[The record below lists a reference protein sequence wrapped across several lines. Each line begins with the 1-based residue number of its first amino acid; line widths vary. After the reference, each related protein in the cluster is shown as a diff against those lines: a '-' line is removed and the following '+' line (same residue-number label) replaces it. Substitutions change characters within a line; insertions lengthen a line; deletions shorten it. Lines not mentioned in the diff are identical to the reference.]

1 MKVKVKPLNHV
12 RLLATRWTA
21 TNQAPP
27 SMGLSRQ
34 EYWSGL
40 PLPSPIRYTTAF
52 WIPAKPL
59 HLRSMLSKSM
69 RCIENYNTYS
79 QHWSKEPNSSP
90 PQRPSHNPRFR
101 SWTNWARKLCLL
113 LRIHLTSHQPTTTS
127 SNILTTL
134 DKHLD
139 NMENAST
146 TTWRQK
152 INAFQEFVQSWSKD
166 FYATGI
172 NRLISCWQKCDL
184 LTVMVPILTTND
196 VFEPSYNDLK
206 FMVWNDNYICTN

>member
-1 MKVKVKPLNHV
+1 MPHKLTETKKIVILKCHLLFYATTNHFSVWLWYAMKSGFYTIGNNQLSGWTEEKLQSTSQSQTCTKKRSRSLFGA
-12 RLLATRWTA
+12 LL
-21 TNQAPP
+21 
-27 SMGLSRQ
+27 LV
-34 EYWSGL
+34 WS
-40 PLPSPIRYTTAF
+40 TTAF

-146 TTWRQK
+146 TSRTQK
-152 INAFQEFVQSWSKD
+152 MLFQSSLNTKAWVF
-166 FYATGI
+166 
-172 NRLISCWQKCDL
+172 
-184 LTVMVPILTTND
+184 ILQ
-196 VFEPSYNDLK
+196 E
-206 FMVWNDNYICTN
+206 